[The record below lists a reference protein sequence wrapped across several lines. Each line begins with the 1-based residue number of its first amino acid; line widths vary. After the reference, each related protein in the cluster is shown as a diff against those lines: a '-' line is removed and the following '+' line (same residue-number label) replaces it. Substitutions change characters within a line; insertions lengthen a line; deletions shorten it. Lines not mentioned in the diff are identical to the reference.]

1 MKFDVI
7 KSVKTEQELADAFD
21 ELQKLCDEKGLNVD
35 DYVGITGTEFSPLYY
50 ANHTCRANGD
60 LHTII
65 FMQEDEKKDCLRLVE
80 YDCEEI
86 TLTIVTDWYF
96 NAVPLQDIPG
106 ALVLFK
112 EKGNTIGDLYFD
124 GTLVKGTDG
133 YHLEDLGGI
142 GSCLFA
148 PYDENRGILGVYAY
162 TGFIRTDEENKLA
175 SMLSDDLF
183 VDVAPLFRK
192 IDSSLDFSLWFDAV
206 LNRMVND
213 GFLQDVSYATI
224 HNLRLKVTF
233 WLETVAFRGKEV

>member
-1 MKFDVI
+1 M
-7 KSVKTEQELADAFD
+7 
-21 ELQKLCDEKGLNVD
+21 
-35 DYVGITGTEFSPLYY
+35 
-50 ANHTCRANGD
+50 
-60 LHTII
+60 
-65 FMQEDEKKDCLRLVE
+65 
-80 YDCEEI
+80 
-86 TLTIVTDWYF
+86 
-96 NAVPLQDIPG
+96 
-106 ALVLFK
+106 
-112 EKGNTIGDLYFD
+112 YFD
-124 GTLVKGTDG
+124 RTLVKNTDG

-175 SMLSDDLF
+175 SMLRDDLF

-213 GFLQDVSYATI
+213 GFLQDISYAEI

-233 WLETVAFRGKEV
+233 WLETVAFKGKEV